1 MAVPPSTPRRRARPG
16 SPERPVNARMYRGTW
31 LVLSIP
37 LLLAA
42 FSVARPSPLPQ
53 AFPPAFDSA
62 SAETLAEEFSRFYPM
77 RFPGSTG
84 AGLAADWYRSQLRPY
99 GLSVRSQPFTAQVPG
114 YGRLRFENLV
124 TTVRGRSDRRIV
136 VLAHRDD
143 LGTGPGANDNATGT
157 AALIV
162 LARSFATPV
171 TTEAEQPGPVHTLV
185 FVSTDGGAL
194 GGVGANHYARTEGD
208 EVDAVINLDALAGP
222 GPPRLQLAG
231 DRPRSPSL
239 ALVRTATVRIA
250 EETGVVP
257 LRPSA
262 ARQLLDLAFPFSL
275 YEQAPFVGRD
285 VSALTITTQGDTPL
299 PAELDT
305 EARLRTLLQSPR
317 MGQLGG
323 AAQTLIGSIDQGL
336 EVMRGG
342 PPYIYFGTR
351 AVRGWAV
358 ELVLVAALLP
368 FLAVAVD
375 LFARCRRR
383 RIPLGP
389 AVRSY
394 LSRLAFWLFV
404 GLAFA
409 IVARLG
415 GWPQGDPLPI
425 PPQAAAAHTWPVKAV
440 VALVLVSALAWI
452 VARHRLIPRREVLLE
467 EELAGYTAALLM
479 LGLVSLLVVA
489 VNAFALVFVL
499 PSLHAW
505 LWLPQFQSRPI
516 WTRAALLLAG
526 FAGPALLLWS
536 LSERLGLGADSAAY
550 LVELVAIGYVPVP
563 LVLLFLAWLAV
574 SGQLAALSARRYAPY
589 PSAEERPPRGPVRQ
603 LIGTGLL
610 AIERRRRKSAAESDR
625 ALEG

>member
-1 MAVPPSTPRRRARPG
+1 
-16 SPERPVNARMYRGTW
+16 MYRGTW

-77 RFPGSTG
+77 RFPGTTG

-171 TTEAEQPGPVHTLV
+171 TTEADQPGPVHTLV

-208 EVDAVINLDALAGP
+208 DVDAVINLDALAGP

-231 DRPRSPSL
+231 DRPRSPAL

-250 EETGVVP
+250 EETGIVP

-285 VSALTITTQGDTPL
+285 ISALTITTQGDTPL

-425 PPQAAAAHTWPVKAV
+425 PPQAAAAQTWPVKAI

-536 LSERLGLGADSAAY
+536 LSERLGLGTDSAAY

-603 LIGTGLL
+603 LIGTGVL
-610 AIERRRRKSAAESDR
+610 AIERRRRRSASESDR

>member
-1 MAVPPSTPRRRARPG
+1 
-16 SPERPVNARMYRGTW
+16 MYRGTW

>member
-1 MAVPPSTPRRRARPG
+1 
-16 SPERPVNARMYRGTW
+16 
-31 LVLSIP
+31 
-37 LLLAA
+37 
-42 FSVARPSPLPQ
+42 
-53 AFPPAFDSA
+53 
-62 SAETLAEEFSRFYPM
+62 
-77 RFPGSTG
+77 
-84 AGLAADWYRSQLRPY
+84 
-99 GLSVRSQPFTAQVPG
+99 
-114 YGRLRFENLV
+114 
-124 TTVRGRSDRRIV
+124 
-136 VLAHRDD
+136 
-143 LGTGPGANDNATGT
+143 
-157 AALIV
+157 
-162 LARSFATPV
+162 
-171 TTEAEQPGPVHTLV
+171 
-185 FVSTDGGAL
+185 
-194 GGVGANHYARTEGD
+194 
-208 EVDAVINLDALAGP
+208 
-222 GPPRLQLAG
+222 
-231 DRPRSPSL
+231 
-239 ALVRTATVRIA
+239 
-250 EETGVVP
+250 
-257 LRPSA
+257 
-262 ARQLLDLAFPFSL
+262 
-275 YEQAPFVGRD
+275 
-285 VSALTITTQGDTPL
+285 
-299 PAELDT
+299 
-305 EARLRTLLQSPR
+305 

-394 LSRLAFWLFV
+394 LSRLAFWVFV

-409 IVARLG
+409 IVARVG

-425 PPQAAAAHTWPVKAV
+425 PPQAAAAQTWPVKAI
-440 VALVLVSALAWI
+440 VALVIVSALAWI

-526 FAGPALLLWS
+526 FAGPALLVWS
-536 LSERLGLGADSAAY
+536 LSERLGWERTRPRISSSSSR
-550 LVELVAIGYVPVP
+550 
-563 LVLLFLAWLAV
+563 
-574 SGQLAALSARRYAPY
+574 SGTCRCRSSCSSSPGSPSRASSLRSRHDATRR
-589 PSAEERPPRGPVRQ
+589 
-603 LIGTGLL
+603 I
-610 AIERRRRKSAAESDR
+610 RRRRSGRPAGRSAS
-625 ALEG
+625 

>member
-1 MAVPPSTPRRRARPG
+1 
-16 SPERPVNARMYRGTW
+16 MYRGTW

-84 AGLAADWYRSQLRPY
+84 AKLAADWYRDQLRPY
-99 GLSVRSQPFTAQVPG
+99 GLSVRSQPFSAEVPG
-114 YGRLRFENLV
+114 YGRLQFENLV

-136 VLAHRDD
+136 LLAHRDD

-162 LARSFATPV
+162 LARSFATP
-171 TTEAEQPGPVHTLV
+171 TTSEAEQPGPIHTLV

-194 GGVGANHYARTEGD
+194 GGVGARHFAETAGG
-208 EVDAVINLDALAGP
+208 EVDAVINLDAIAGP
-222 GPPRLQLAG
+222 GPPRLHLAG
-231 DRPRSPSL
+231 DRPRSPAL
-239 ALVRTATVRIA
+239 TLVRTASVRIA
-250 EETGVVP
+250 EETGIVP
-257 LRPSA
+257 VRPSA

-323 AAQTLIGSIDQGL
+323 AAQTLVGSIDQGL
-336 EVMRGG
+336 TATPGG
-342 PPYIYFGTR
+342 APYLYFGSR

-358 ELVLVAALLP
+358 QLVLVA
-368 FLAVAVD
+368 
-375 LFARCRRR
+375 
-383 RIPLGP
+383 

-409 IVARLG
+409 VVARLG
-415 GWPQGDPLPI
+415 GWPQGDPLPTA
-425 PPQAAAAHTWPVKAV
+425 PQAAAAQTWPVGAI
-440 VALVLVSALAWI
+440 VALVLVSSLAWI
-452 VARHRLIPRREVLLE
+452 VARHRLIPRREVALE

-505 LWLPQFQSRPI
+505 LWLPQFQSRPV
-516 WTRAALLLAG
+516 WTRAALLAAG
-526 FAGPALLLWS
+526 FAGPALLVWS
-536 LSERLGLGADSAAY
+536 LSERLGLGASAAAY
-550 LVELVAIGYVPVP
+550 LVQLVAIGYVPVP
-563 LVLLFLAWLAV
+563 LVVLSLAWLGVA
-574 SGQLAALSARRYAPY
+574 GQLAALSVRRYAPY

-603 LIGTGLL
+603 LIGAGLL
-610 AIERRRRKSAAESDR
+610 MVERRRRRGASEQDHAAE
-625 ALEG
+625 G